1 MKNEFILHVTYY
13 DNSEEGNLLKDIL
26 SKKQLDA
33 SLISEEKINQS
44 KGVYYRIRIRPLAL
58 SKFKKMIDR
67 KLHYQAIEL
76 FEYRMW

>member
-26 SKKQLDA
+26 SKKQLDV

-44 KGVYYRIRIRPLAL
+44 KRVYYRIRIRPLAL

-67 KLHYQAIEL
+67 KLHCQAIEL